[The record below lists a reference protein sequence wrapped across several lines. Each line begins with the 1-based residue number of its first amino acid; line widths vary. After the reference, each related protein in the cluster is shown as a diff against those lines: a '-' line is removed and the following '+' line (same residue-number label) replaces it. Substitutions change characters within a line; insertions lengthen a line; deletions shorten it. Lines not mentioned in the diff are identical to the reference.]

1 VFRAFSY
8 AQTFNVFDL
17 PALVVRAGQTAAGL
31 PLGVQIVGKP
41 FCENQILAVAAIIEA
56 VLGGWQPP
64 SNTAG
69 NPI

>member
-1 VFRAFSY
+1 
-8 AQTFNVFDL
+8 
-17 PALVVRAGQTAAGL
+17 
-31 PLGVQIVGKP
+31 LGVQIVGKP